1 MNTTQWTISQPSS
14 TDVGNFIVAQ
24 YNSCKLNE
32 GTNLRTFY
40 DVYVDF
46 AKMAQEK
53 GDVQG
58 RKLIIPG
65 AGYDGDA
72 DFIRLVYA
80 SNVSERGEG
89 IEFWRSELYDT
100 DERRALYG
108 LAECGNGSIYVGP
121 VLRSPN

>member
-1 MNTTQWTISQPSS
+1 
-14 TDVGNFIVAQ
+14 
-24 YNSCKLNE
+24 
-32 GTNLRTFY
+32 
-40 DVYVDF
+40 
-46 AKMAQEK
+46 MAQEK

-72 DFIRLVYA
+72 DFIRLVYTSA
-80 SNVSERGEG
+80 VSERGEG
-89 IEFWRSELYDT
+89 IEFWRSELYST

-108 LAECGNGSIYVGP
+108 LADCENGSIYVGP